1 MRPARKLLLR
11 HGFAVTLEFCRLVQA
26 LEPPAPVRCIIAVN
40 DTNGTFRRA
49 ALPSST
55 ATPTARPRSRPRP
68 WPRPAR
74 ACGCWT
80 STARMQLAMA
90 EWLRGRVAVAERA
103 FAASITGRRAM
114 GERSGRG
121 CYWPG
126 QKARQPRPG
135 QARRRQPHRGSH
147 PGPPARPDPLISACQ
162 PRRHFGAR
170 SEPAAGPL
178 RCQSVLEERSVTVH
192 VARTREA
199 VKPYNDLAEGAL
211 VAGLFHSQ
219 CSQCRQCGNPC
230 YLCS

>member
-1 MRPARKLLLR
+1 MRPARKFLLR

-135 QARRRQPHRGSH
+135 QARRGQPHPGRH
-147 PGPPARPDPLISACQ
+147 PGPPARPNSLARHAPPIPGGTVVPGAVRRAPSCQGPACERFHR
-162 PRRHFGAR
+162 PCPPSGDAPSRRRRIPSPKNKHR
-170 SEPAAGPL
+170 
-178 RCQSVLEERSVTVH
+178 R
-192 VARTREA
+192 
-199 VKPYNDLAEGAL
+199 PY
-211 VAGLFHSQ
+211 S
-219 CSQCRQCGNPC
+219 
-230 YLCS
+230 